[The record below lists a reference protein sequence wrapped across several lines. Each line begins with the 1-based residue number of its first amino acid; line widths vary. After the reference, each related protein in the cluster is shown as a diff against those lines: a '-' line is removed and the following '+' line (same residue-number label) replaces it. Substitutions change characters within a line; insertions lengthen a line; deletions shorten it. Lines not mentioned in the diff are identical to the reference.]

1 MTVTINHVWGAL
13 AISALLATSPAC
25 AQKAYGPGASDT
37 EIKLGQSTPL
47 SGPASAFGA
56 GAGRAVVG
64 YFEMLN
70 EQGGING
77 RKINFTQLDN
87 AYSAPKAVE
96 QSRKLVEDIGVLAEV
111 GTIGTAPNVAIQ
123 KYLNS
128 KQVPQLFITA
138 GGRRF
143 NDPKNFPV
151 DRAALSGFRNRR
163 PGHRQ
168 IPPEEPSPTPRSA
181 CCIRMTITERTISGD
196 CAPGS
201 ATRPRRSS
209 LEVSYELADPTI
221 DSQIVQ
227 LKAAGID
234 TLVEQSSSK
243 AAAQSIRK
251 VHELNWNPLHII
263 GGSTASVET
272 ILKPAG
278 LDASKGLVTTQ
289 FLKQPGDPAWA
300 NDDEVKAYKEFLK
313 KYAPSVNPDDYS
325 VLVAYMN
332 VHAVELV
339 LKKCGDQ
346 LTRENL
352 IRQATSLHGERLPM
366 MLPGVSISTKPDDYA
381 AFKTLRIASLRRS
394 QLDICQAIRCRP
406 INIQTINPS
415 GARQLLRRRRL
426 TLRERERQVRE
437 STIPTGTTI
446 GRRRKSL
453 PKLRYCR
460 NLYPSLPFDCLAP
473 TYRVDSGI

>member
-1 MTVTINHVWGAL
+1 MTSIINSVWAAAAL
-13 AISALLATSPAC
+13 SVVLAAPAY
-25 AQKAYGPGASDT
+25 AQKAYGPGANDT

-70 EQGGING
+70 AQGGING
-77 RKINFTQLDN
+77 RKISFTQLDN

-96 QSRKLVEDIGVLAEV
+96 QSRRLVEDVGVLAEV
-111 GTIGTAPNVAIQ
+111 GTIGTVPNVAIQ

-143 NDPKNFPV
+143 NDPKSFPWTV
-151 DRAALSGFRNRR
+151 PLYPDF
-163 PGHRQ
+163 
-168 IPPEEPSPTPRSA
+168 E
-181 CCIRMTITERTISGD
+181 TEGRVIAKYIAT
-196 CAPGS
+196 
-201 ATRPRRSS
+201 TRPDARIGVLYQNDDYGRDY
-209 LEVSYELADPTI
+209 LKGLRAGLGTKATQIVAEASYELADPTI

-234 TLVEQSSSK
+234 TLIEQSSSK

-251 VHELNWNPLHII
+251 VHELNWRPLHVI

-278 LDASKGLVTTQ
+278 LEASKGLVTTQ

-300 NDDEVKAYKEFLK
+300 NDDEVKAYKDFLK
-313 KYAPSVNPDDYS
+313 KYAPSANPDDYS

-332 VHAVELV
+332 VHAVTLA

-346 LTRENL
+346 LTRDNL
-352 IRQATSLHGERLPM
+352 IRQATSFHGERLPM
-366 MLPGVSISTKPDDYA
+366 MLPGISVSTKPDDYA
-381 AFKTLRIASLRRS
+381 PFRALRIAIFDGASWSLTG
-394 QLDICQAIRCRP
+394 DP
-406 INIQTINPS
+406 IS
-415 GARQLLRRRRL
+415 A
-426 TLRERERQVRE
+426 
-437 STIPTGTTI
+437 
-446 GRRRKSL
+446 
-453 PKLRYCR
+453 
-460 NLYPSLPFDCLAP
+460 D
-473 TYRVDSGI
+473 

>member
-1 MTVTINHVWGAL
+1 LDWIINRIWAAAAL
-13 AISALLATSPAC
+13 SALLTAPAI
-25 AQKAYGPGASDT
+25 AQKAYDTGANDT

-70 EQGGING
+70 TQGGING
-77 RKINFTQLDN
+77 RRINFTQLDN

-96 QSRKLVEDIGVLAEV
+96 QSRKLIEDVGVLAEV

-123 KYLNS
+123 KYLNA

-143 NDPKNFPV
+143 NAPKTFPWTV
-151 DRAALSGFRNRR
+151 PLYPDFETEGRVVAKYILTAKPDAKIGVLYQNDDYGKDYLKGLRAGLGPKAA
-163 PGHRQ
+163 Q
-168 IPPEEPSPTPRSA
+168 IVSE
-181 CCIRMTITERTISGD
+181 I
-196 CAPGS
+196 
-201 ATRPRRSS
+201 
-209 LEVSYELADPTI
+209 SYELADPTI

-234 TLVEQSSSK
+234 TLIEQSSSK

-251 VHELNWNPLHII
+251 VHELDWHPLHVI
-263 GGSTASVET
+263 GGSTASVDT

-278 LDASKGLVTTQ
+278 LEASKGLVTTQ

-300 NDDEVKAYKEFLK
+300 NDDEVKAYKNFLK
-313 KYAPSVNPDDYS
+313 TYAPSANPDDYS

-332 VHAVELV
+332 VHAVV
-339 LKKCGDQ
+339 LALSKCGDQ

-366 MLPGVSISTKPDDYA
+366 MLPGVTISTHPDDYTP
-381 AFKTLRIASLRRS
+381 FRTLRIATFDGTSWSL
-394 QLDICQAIRCRP
+394 
-406 INIQTINPS
+406 
-415 GARQLLRRRRL
+415 
-426 TLRERERQVRE
+426 
-437 STIPTGTTI
+437 TGEPL
-446 GRRRKSL
+446 SA
-453 PKLRYCR
+453 
-460 NLYPSLPFDCLAP
+460 D
-473 TYRVDSGI
+473 

>member
-1 MTVTINHVWGAL
+1 MAFIGNLSRGAIALGTVLAL
-13 AISALLATSPAC
+13 APAWG
-25 AQKAYGPGASDT
+25 QKAYSPGASDT

-64 YFEMLN
+64 YFQMLN

-87 AYSAPKAVE
+87 AYSAPKAIE
-96 QSRKLVEDIGVLAEV
+96 QTRKLVEDTGVLAEV

-123 KYLNS
+123 KFLNS

-143 NDPKNFPV
+143 NDPKNFPWTV
-151 DRAALSGFRNRR
+151 PLYPDFETEGRVVAKYLLKAKPNAKIGVLYQNDDYGKDYLR
-163 PGHRQ
+163 GLKAGLGDKAKQ
-168 IPPEEPSPTPRSA
+168 IV
-181 CCIRMTITERTISGD
+181 
-196 CAPGS
+196 
-201 ATRPRRSS
+201 
-209 LEVSYELADPTI
+209 LEASYELADPTI
-221 DSQIVQ
+221 DSQIVS
-227 LKAAGID
+227 LKASGTD

-251 VHELNWNPLHII
+251 VHELNWTPLHII

-289 FLKQPGDPAWA
+289 FLKQPGDTAWA
-300 NDDEVKAYKEFLK
+300 NDQEVKQYKDFLK

-332 VHAVELV
+332 VHAIELV
-339 LKKCGDQ
+339 VKKCGDE

-366 MLPGVSISTKPDDYA
+366 MLPGISISTKPDDYG
-381 AFKTLRIASLRRS
+381 AFKTLRIAVFDGESWSLTDDPMS
-394 QLDICQAIRCRP
+394 A
-406 INIQTINPS
+406 
-415 GARQLLRRRRL
+415 
-426 TLRERERQVRE
+426 E
-437 STIPTGTTI
+437 
-446 GRRRKSL
+446 
-453 PKLRYCR
+453 
-460 NLYPSLPFDCLAP
+460 
-473 TYRVDSGI
+473 

>member
-1 MTVTINHVWGAL
+1 MKSRFSGILCVIAASAAL
-13 AISALLATSPAC
+13 VSSPVR

-64 YFEMLN
+64 YFQMLN
-70 EQGGING
+70 EQGGVNG

-87 AYSAPKAVE
+87 AYSAPKAIE
-96 QSRKLVEDIGVLAEV
+96 QSRKLVEDTGVLAEV

-123 KYLNS
+123 KFLNS

-143 NDPKNFPV
+143 NDPKNFPWTV
-151 DRAALSGFRNRR
+151 PLYPDFETEGRVIAKYLLKNKPDAKIGVLYQNDDYGKDYLR
-163 PGHRQ
+163 GLKAGLGDKAKQ
-168 IPPEEPSPTPRSA
+168 IV
-181 CCIRMTITERTISGD
+181 
-196 CAPGS
+196 
-201 ATRPRRSS
+201 
-209 LEVSYELADPTI
+209 LEASYELADPTI
-221 DSQIVQ
+221 DSQIVS
-227 LKAAGID
+227 LKASGID
-234 TLVEQSSSK
+234 TLVDQSSSK

-251 VHELNWNPLHII
+251 VHELSWNPLHII

-300 NDDEVKAYKEFLK
+300 NDQEVKEYKNFLR

-332 VHAVELV
+332 VHAIELV
-339 LKKCGDQ
+339 LKKCGDE

-366 MLPGVSISTKPDDYA
+366 MLPGISISTKPDDYG
-381 AFKTLRIASLRRS
+381 AFKTLRIAVFDGESWSL
-394 QLDICQAIRCRP
+394 
-406 INIQTINPS
+406 
-415 GARQLLRRRRL
+415 
-426 TLRERERQVRE
+426 
-437 STIPTGTTI
+437 TGDPL
-446 GRRRKSL
+446 SA
-453 PKLRYCR
+453 
-460 NLYPSLPFDCLAP
+460 D
-473 TYRVDSGI
+473 

>member
-1 MTVTINHVWGAL
+1 MEATILSRTLNRISAAL
-13 AISALLATSPAC
+13 AISVLLAGTPAN
-25 AQKAYGPGASDT
+25 AQKAYSDGASDT

-70 EQGGING
+70 EQGGIHG
-77 RKINFTQLDN
+77 RKISFTQLDN

-96 QSRKLVEDIGVLAEV
+96 QSRKLVEDTGVLAEV

-128 KQVPQLFITA
+128 KRVPQLFITA

-143 NDPKNFPV
+143 NDPKNFPWTV
-151 DRAALSGFRNRR
+151 PLYPDFETEGRVIAKYILKNKPAAKIGVLYQNDDYGKDYLRGLRAGLGGKASE
-163 PGHRQ
+163 
-168 IPPEEPSPTPRSA
+168 IVA
-181 CCIRMTITERTISGD
+181 
-196 CAPGS
+196 
-201 ATRPRRSS
+201 
-209 LEVSYELADPTI
+209 EVSYELADPTI
-221 DSQIVQ
+221 DSQVVQ
-227 LKAAGID
+227 LKAAGVD
-234 TLVEQSSSK
+234 TLIEQSSSK

-251 VHELNWNPLHII
+251 VHELNWSPLHII

-300 NDDEVKAYKEFLK
+300 NDDEVKAYKDFLK
-313 KYAPSVNPDDYS
+313 KYAPSANPDDYS

-352 IRQATSLHGERLPM
+352 ISQATSLHGERLPM
-366 MLPGVSISTKPDDYA
+366 MLPGISISTRQDDYA
-381 AFKTLRIASLRRS
+381 AFKTLRIAVFDGASWNL
-394 QLDICQAIRCRP
+394 
-406 INIQTINPS
+406 S
-415 GARQLLRRRRL
+415 GDPLSA
-426 TLRERERQVRE
+426 E
-437 STIPTGTTI
+437 
-446 GRRRKSL
+446 
-453 PKLRYCR
+453 
-460 NLYPSLPFDCLAP
+460 
-473 TYRVDSGI
+473 

>member
-1 MTVTINHVWGAL
+1 LTLSAIRICGPLV
-13 AISALLATSPAC
+13 ISALLATSAAW
-25 AQKAYGPGASDT
+25 AQKAYSPGASDT

-70 EQGGING
+70 AQGGING
-77 RKINFTQLDN
+77 RKIAFTQLDN

-96 QSRKLVEDIGVLAEV
+96 QSRKLVEDVGILAEV

-143 NDPKNFPV
+143 NDPKTFRWTVPLYPDFETEGRVVAKYILENKPDAKIGVFYQNDDYGKDYV
-151 DRAALSGFRNRR
+151 RGLRAGLGAKVG
-163 PGHRQ
+163 Q
-168 IPPEEPSPTPRSA
+168 IIAEA
-181 CCIRMTITERTISGD
+181 
-196 CAPGS
+196 
-201 ATRPRRSS
+201 
-209 LEVSYELADPTI
+209 SYELADPTI

-227 LKAAGID
+227 LKAAGVD
-234 TLVEQSSSK
+234 TLIEQSAAK

-251 VHELNWNPLHII
+251 VRELNWNPLHVI

-272 ILKPAG
+272 VLKPAG
-278 LDASKGLVTTQ
+278 LEASKGLVTTQ

-300 NDDEVKAYKEFLK
+300 NDEEVKAYKDFLK
-313 KYAPSVNPDDYS
+313 TYASSANPDDYS

-332 VHAVELV
+332 VNALSLV
-339 LKKCGDQ
+339 LRKCEDQ

-352 IRQATSLHGERLPM
+352 IRQATSLRGERLPM
-366 MLPGVSISTKPDDYA
+366 MLPGITVSTTSDDYTP
-381 AFKTLRIASLRRS
+381 FKALRIATFDGASWKL
-394 QLDICQAIRCRP
+394 
-406 INIQTINPS
+406 TGNP
-415 GARQLLRRRRL
+415 L
-426 TLRERERQVRE
+426 TA
-437 STIPTGTTI
+437 
-446 GRRRKSL
+446 
-453 PKLRYCR
+453 
-460 NLYPSLPFDCLAP
+460 D
-473 TYRVDSGI
+473 

>member
-1 MTVTINHVWGAL
+1 MTLSAIRICGPLV
-13 AISALLATSPAC
+13 ISALLATSAAW
-25 AQKAYGPGASDT
+25 AQKAYSPGASDT

-70 EQGGING
+70 AQGGING
-77 RKINFTQLDN
+77 RKIAFTQLDN

-96 QSRKLVEDIGVLAEV
+96 QSRKLVEDVGVLAEV

-143 NDPKNFPV
+143 NDPKTFRWTVPLYPDFETEGRVVAKYILENKPDAKIGVFYQNDDYGKDYV
-151 DRAALSGFRNRR
+151 RGLRAGLGAKVG
-163 PGHRQ
+163 Q
-168 IPPEEPSPTPRSA
+168 IIAEA
-181 CCIRMTITERTISGD
+181 
-196 CAPGS
+196 
-201 ATRPRRSS
+201 
-209 LEVSYELADPTI
+209 SYELADPTI

-227 LKAAGID
+227 LKAAGVD
-234 TLVEQSSSK
+234 TLIEQSAAK

-251 VHELNWNPLHII
+251 VRELNWNPLHVI

-272 ILKPAG
+272 VLKPAG
-278 LDASKGLVTTQ
+278 LEASKGLVTTQ

-300 NDDEVKAYKEFLK
+300 NDEEVKAYKDFLK
-313 KYAPSVNPDDYS
+313 TYASSANPDDYS

-332 VHAVELV
+332 VNALSLV
-339 LKKCGDQ
+339 LRKCEDQ

-352 IRQATSLHGERLPM
+352 IRQATSLRGERLPM
-366 MLPGVSISTKPDDYA
+366 MLPGITVSTTSDDYTP
-381 AFKTLRIASLRRS
+381 FKALRIATFDGASWKL
-394 QLDICQAIRCRP
+394 
-406 INIQTINPS
+406 TGNP
-415 GARQLLRRRRL
+415 L
-426 TLRERERQVRE
+426 TA
-437 STIPTGTTI
+437 
-446 GRRRKSL
+446 
-453 PKLRYCR
+453 
-460 NLYPSLPFDCLAP
+460 D
-473 TYRVDSGI
+473 

>member
-1 MTVTINHVWGAL
+1 MPASFYDNNDENKQHLGGNVLKSRFSGILCVIAASAAL
-13 AISALLATSPAC
+13 VSSPVR

-64 YFEMLN
+64 YFQMLN

-87 AYSAPKAVE
+87 AYSAPKAIE
-96 QSRKLVEDIGVLAEV
+96 QSRKLVEDTGVLAEV

-123 KYLNS
+123 KFLNS

-143 NDPKNFPV
+143 NDPKNFPWTV
-151 DRAALSGFRNRR
+151 PLYPDFETEGRVIAKYLLKNKPDAKIGVLYQNDDYGKDYLR
-163 PGHRQ
+163 GLKAGLGDKAKQ
-168 IPPEEPSPTPRSA
+168 IV
-181 CCIRMTITERTISGD
+181 
-196 CAPGS
+196 
-201 ATRPRRSS
+201 
-209 LEVSYELADPTI
+209 LEASYELADPTI
-221 DSQIVQ
+221 DSQIVS
-227 LKAAGID
+227 LKASGID
-234 TLVEQSSSK
+234 ALVEQSSSK

-300 NDDEVKAYKEFLK
+300 NDQEVKEYRNFLR
-313 KYAPSVNPDDYS
+313 KYAPSVNADDYS

-332 VHAVELV
+332 VHAIELV
-339 LKKCGDQ
+339 LKKCGDE

-366 MLPGVSISTKPDDYA
+366 MLPGISISTKPDDYG
-381 AFKTLRIASLRRS
+381 AFKTLRIAVFDGESWSL
-394 QLDICQAIRCRP
+394 
-406 INIQTINPS
+406 
-415 GARQLLRRRRL
+415 
-426 TLRERERQVRE
+426 
-437 STIPTGTTI
+437 TGDPL
-446 GRRRKSL
+446 SA
-453 PKLRYCR
+453 
-460 NLYPSLPFDCLAP
+460 D
-473 TYRVDSGI
+473 

>member
-1 MTVTINHVWGAL
+1 MKETTLTRAAICIWGPLAIATLL
-13 AISALLATSPAC
+13 AISPAQ
-25 AQKAYGPGASDT
+25 AQKTYSPGASDT

-70 EQGGING
+70 AHGGVNG

-96 QSRKLVEDIGVLAEV
+96 QSRRLVEDVGVLAEI

-143 NDPKNFPV
+143 NAPKTFPWTV
-151 DRAALSGFRNRR
+151 PLYPDFETEGRVVAKYILAVRPDAKIGVFYQNDDFGKDYLRGLRN
-163 PGHRQ
+163 GLGAKASQ
-168 IPPEEPSPTPRSA
+168 IIAEA
-181 CCIRMTITERTISGD
+181 
-196 CAPGS
+196 
-201 ATRPRRSS
+201 
-209 LEVSYELADPTI
+209 SYELTDPTI
-221 DSQIVQ
+221 DTQIVQ

-234 TLVEQSSSK
+234 TLIEQSAAK

-251 VHELNWNPLHII
+251 VHELNWSPLHII
-263 GGSTASVET
+263 GASSASVET
-272 ILKPAG
+272 VLKPAG
-278 LDASKGLVTTQ
+278 LEASKGLVTTQ

-300 NDDEVKAYKEFLK
+300 NDEEVKAYKDFLK
-313 KYAPSVNPDDYS
+313 TYAPAANPDDYS
-325 VLVAYMN
+325 VMVAYMN
-332 VHAVELV
+332 VNAVTLA

-352 IRQATSLHGERLPM
+352 IHQATSLDGERMPL
-366 MLPGVSISTKPDDYA
+366 MLPGITISTKPDDYTP
-381 AFKTLRIASLRRS
+381 FKTLRIATFDGTSWTLS
-394 QLDICQAIRCRP
+394 GDP
-406 INIQTINPS
+406 IS
-415 GARQLLRRRRL
+415 A
-426 TLRERERQVRE
+426 E
-437 STIPTGTTI
+437 
-446 GRRRKSL
+446 
-453 PKLRYCR
+453 
-460 NLYPSLPFDCLAP
+460 
-473 TYRVDSGI
+473 

>member
-1 MTVTINHVWGAL
+1 
-13 AISALLATSPAC
+13 
-25 AQKAYGPGASDT
+25 
-37 EIKLGQSTPL
+37 
-47 SGPASAFGA
+47 
-56 GAGRAVVG
+56 
-64 YFEMLN
+64 MLN

-77 RKINFTQLDN
+77 RKISFTQLDN

-96 QSRKLVEDIGVLAEV
+96 QSRKLVEDTGVFAEV

-143 NDPKNFPV
+143 NDPRNFPWTV
-151 DRAALSGFRNRR
+151 PLYPDFETEGRVVAKYLLKNKPDAKIGVLYQNDDYGKDYLRGLRAGLGEMAK
-163 PGHRQ
+163 Q
-168 IPPEEPSPTPRSA
+168 IV
-181 CCIRMTITERTISGD
+181 
-196 CAPGS
+196 
-201 ATRPRRSS
+201 
-209 LEVSYELADPTI
+209 LEASYELADPTI

-227 LKAAGID
+227 LKSAGID

-251 VHELNWNPLHII
+251 VHELDWKPLHII

-278 LDASKGLVTTQ
+278 LEASKGLVTTQ

-339 LKKCGDQ
+339 LNKCSDQ

-352 IRQATSLHGERLPM
+352 VRQATSLHGERLPM
-366 MLPGVSISTKPDDYA
+366 MLPGISISTKPDDYA
-381 AFKTLRIASLRRS
+381 AFKTLRIAVFDGTSWSL
-394 QLDICQAIRCRP
+394 
-406 INIQTINPS
+406 S
-415 GARQLLRRRRL
+415 GDPL
-426 TLRERERQVRE
+426 TAE
-437 STIPTGTTI
+437 
-446 GRRRKSL
+446 
-453 PKLRYCR
+453 
-460 NLYPSLPFDCLAP
+460 
-473 TYRVDSGI
+473 

>member
-1 MTVTINHVWGAL
+1 LTLSVIRICGPL
-13 AISALLATSPAC
+13 AISALLATSAAW

-70 EQGGING
+70 AQGGING
-77 RKINFTQLDN
+77 RKIVFTQLDN

-96 QSRKLVEDIGVLAEV
+96 QSRKLVEDIGILAEV
-111 GTIGTAPNVAIQ
+111 GTIGTVPNVAIQ
-123 KYLNS
+123 KYLNA

-143 NDPKNFPV
+143 NDPKTFRWTVPLYPDFETEGRVVAKYILKIKPDAKIGVFYQNDDFGKDYV
-151 DRAALSGFRNRR
+151 RGLRAGLGTKAG
-163 PGHRQ
+163 Q
-168 IPPEEPSPTPRSA
+168 IIAEA
-181 CCIRMTITERTISGD
+181 
-196 CAPGS
+196 
-201 ATRPRRSS
+201 
-209 LEVSYELADPTI
+209 SYELADPTI

-227 LKAAGID
+227 LKAAGVD
-234 TLVEQSSSK
+234 TLIEQSAAK

-272 ILKPAG
+272 VLKPAG
-278 LDASKGLVTTQ
+278 LEASKGLVTTQ

-300 NDDEVKAYKEFLK
+300 NDEEVKAYKDLLK
-313 KYAPSVNPDDYS
+313 TYASSANPDDYS

-332 VHAVELV
+332 VNALTLV
-339 LKKCGDQ
+339 LRKCGDQ

-366 MLPGVSISTKPDDYA
+366 MLPGITVSTTPDDYTPFRA
-381 AFKTLRIASLRRS
+381 LRIATF
-394 QLDICQAIRCRP
+394 D
-406 INIQTINPS
+406 
-415 GARQLLRRRRL
+415 GASWKL
-426 TLRERERQVRE
+426 TGDPL
-437 STIPTGTTI
+437 TA
-446 GRRRKSL
+446 
-453 PKLRYCR
+453 
-460 NLYPSLPFDCLAP
+460 D
-473 TYRVDSGI
+473 

>member
-1 MTVTINHVWGAL
+1 LLSPAINRVWGAL
-13 AISALLATSPAC
+13 AVSWLIAVPSADAQSTYSPV
-25 AQKAYGPGASDT
+25 ASDT

-64 YFEMLN
+64 FFKMLN
-70 EQGGING
+70 EKGGING

-96 QSRKLVEDIGVLAEV
+96 QSRRLVEDVGVLAEV

-143 NDPKNFPV
+143 NDPKAFPWTV
-151 DRAALSGFRNRR
+151 PLYPDFETEGRVIAKYILKAKPDAKIGVLRQNDDFGKDYVKGLRAGLGAKAS
-163 PGHRQ
+163 Q
-168 IPPEEPSPTPRSA
+168 ILA
-181 CCIRMTITERTISGD
+181 
-196 CAPGS
+196 
-201 ATRPRRSS
+201 
-209 LEVSYELADPTI
+209 EVSYELADPTI

-234 TLVEQSSSK
+234 TLIEQSSAK
-243 AAAQSIRK
+243 AAAQSIRR
-251 VHELNWNPLHII
+251 VHELNWNPLHVI

-272 ILKPAG
+272 VLKPAG
-278 LDASKGLVTTQ
+278 LEASKGLVTTQ

-300 NDDEVKAYKEFLK
+300 NDEEMLAYKDFLR
-313 KYAPSVNPDDYS
+313 KYAPSANPDDYS

-332 VHAVELV
+332 VHGVTLV

-352 IRQATSLHGERLPM
+352 VHQATSLNGERLPL

-381 AFKTLRIASLRRS
+381 AFKTLRIAVFDGTSWTL
-394 QLDICQAIRCRP
+394 
-406 INIQTINPS
+406 S
-415 GARQLLRRRRL
+415 GEPMSA
-426 TLRERERQVRE
+426 
-437 STIPTGTTI
+437 
-446 GRRRKSL
+446 
-453 PKLRYCR
+453 
-460 NLYPSLPFDCLAP
+460 D
-473 TYRVDSGI
+473 

>member
-1 MTVTINHVWGAL
+1 MKETILTRVAIRMWGPL
-13 AISALLATSPAC
+13 AISALLAASPAW
-25 AQKAYGPGASDT
+25 AQKAYGPGVNDS

-56 GAGRAVVG
+56 GAGRTVIG

-70 EQGGING
+70 AQGGVNG

-96 QSRKLVEDIGVLAEV
+96 QSRRLVEDVGVLAEI

-143 NDPKNFPV
+143 NDPKVFPWTV
-151 DRAALSGFRNRR
+151 PLYPDFETEGRIVAKYILKVRPDAKIGVFYQNDDFGKDYLRGLRAGLGTKAS
-163 PGHRQ
+163 Q
-168 IPPEEPSPTPRSA
+168 IIAEA
-181 CCIRMTITERTISGD
+181 
-196 CAPGS
+196 
-201 ATRPRRSS
+201 
-209 LEVSYELADPTI
+209 SYELADPTI

-234 TLVEQSSSK
+234 TLIEQSAAK

-251 VHELNWNPLHII
+251 VHELNWSPLHII
-263 GGSTASVET
+263 GASSASVET
-272 ILKPAG
+272 VLKPAG
-278 LDASKGLVTTQ
+278 LEASKGLVTTQ

-300 NDDEVKAYKEFLK
+300 NDEEVKAYKDFLK
-313 KYAPSVNPDDYS
+313 TYASSANPDDYS

-332 VHAVELV
+332 VNAVTLA

-352 IRQATSLHGERLPM
+352 IRQATSLHGERIPM
-366 MLPGVSISTKPDDYA
+366 MLPGITISTQPDDYTP
-381 AFKTLRIASLRRS
+381 FKTLRIATFDGASWTL
-394 QLDICQAIRCRP
+394 
-406 INIQTINPS
+406 S
-415 GARQLLRRRRL
+415 GDPLSAQ
-426 TLRERERQVRE
+426 
-437 STIPTGTTI
+437 
-446 GRRRKSL
+446 
-453 PKLRYCR
+453 
-460 NLYPSLPFDCLAP
+460 
-473 TYRVDSGI
+473 